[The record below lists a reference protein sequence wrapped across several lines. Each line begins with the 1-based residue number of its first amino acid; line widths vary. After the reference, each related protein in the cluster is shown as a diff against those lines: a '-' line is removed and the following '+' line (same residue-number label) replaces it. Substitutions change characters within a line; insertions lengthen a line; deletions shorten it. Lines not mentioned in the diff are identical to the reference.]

1 MKNKKILLK
10 AKPEDELINKLA
22 EDLNIN
28 KVLAQILL
36 QRGINNYEEART
48 FFRPELGKLHNPFL
62 MKDMDKAISRLERA
76 LLQNEKI
83 LIYGDYDVDGTTSVA
98 LVYLFLK
105 EYFSE
110 IGYYV
115 PDRYSEGYG
124 ISYKGIDFA
133 EENNYSLV
141 IALDCGIKAVDKIAY
156 ANEKNIDFI
165 ICDHHTPGEKIP
177 DAIAVLDP
185 KRPDCDY
192 PDKNL
197 SGCGVGFKMLQ
208 AFSEKKN
215 IHFEKLESLIDLTA
229 VSIASDIVPIT
240 GENRILA
247 FYGLKKIN
255 KNPITGLK
263 TIKTIAGVKEKD
275 LTVSDCVFKIGPRIN
290 AAGRIESGMSAV
302 ELLVSE
308 NKKDAHE
315 YAKAID
321 AFNSERKEL
330 DRSIT
335 FDALS
340 LIGNDIDLR
349 NRKTTVVYNENWHK
363 GVVGIVA
370 SRLTETYYRPTIVLG
385 ESDGLATGSARSVSD
400 YNIYEAIDACSHLLE
415 NFGGHKF
422 AAGLSLK
429 PENINAF
436 SECFEKYVENTITE
450 DQLIPVINVDAE
462 LKFSDIMY
470 ATDKEG
476 NIKYDKG
483 RKFFSVMSQ
492 MAPFGPGNMTPVF
505 LTRNV
510 KDTGNSYRVGANK
523 DHLKLEVVD
532 EEGIIMQGIAFSFEP
547 EYFEKISQEPKPVFD
562 ICYSLNKNEFRGK
575 INLQLI
581 VKEIIFKD

>member
-10 AKPEDELINKLA
+10 SKPEDTIINNLA
-22 EDLNIN
+22 DELNIN
-28 KVLAQILL
+28 KVLAQILI
-36 QRGINNYEEART
+36 QRGINNYDEAKD
-48 FFRPELGKLHNPFL
+48 FFRPSLEKLHNPFL
-62 MKDMDKAISRLERA
+62 MKDMDRAVQRLEKAR
-76 LLQNEKI
+76 LQNEKT

-105 EYFSE
+105 DYFSE

-133 EENNYSLV
+133 EEHNYSLV
-141 IALDCGIKAVDKIAY
+141 IALDCGIKAIDKIAY
-156 ANEKNIDFI
+156 ANDKKIDFI

-177 DAIAVLDP
+177 EAVAVLDP
-185 KRPDCDY
+185 KRLDCNY

-197 SGCGVGFKMLQ
+197 SGCGVGFKLLQ
-208 AFSEKKN
+208 GFSEKN
-215 IHFEKLESLIDLTA
+215 EIPFEKVLNYIDLTA
-229 VSIASDIVPIT
+229 VSIASDIVPIV

-247 FYGLKKIN
+247 YYGLKKLN

-263 TIKTIAGVKEKD
+263 TIKTIAGVKEKE
-275 LTVSDCVFKIGPRIN
+275 LTISDCVFKIGPRIN

-308 NKKDAHE
+308 NKKDAHGF
-315 YAKAID
+315 AKAID

-330 DRSIT
+330 DRNIT
-335 FDALS
+335 FDALN

-349 NRKTTVVYNENWHK
+349 NRKTTVVYNEDWHK

-385 ESDGLATGSARSVSD
+385 KSEGMATGSARSVSD

-422 AAGLSLK
+422 AAGLTLK
-429 PENINAF
+429 IENIKAF
-436 SECFEKYVENTITE
+436 SECFEKYVEDTIIE

-462 LKFSDIMY
+462 LTFSDIMY
-470 ATDKEG
+470 STDKNG
-476 NIKYDKG
+476 KLIFDKG
-483 RKFFSVMSQ
+483 RKFYNVMSQ
-492 MAPFGPGNMTPVF
+492 MAPFGPGNMSPVL
-505 LTRNV
+505 LTKNV
-510 KDTGNSYRVGANK
+510 RDTGNSRRVGANK
-523 DHLKLEVVD
+523 DHLKLELVD
-532 EEGIIMQGIAFSFEP
+532 EKGVIMEGIAFSFEP
-547 EYFEKISQEPKPVFD
+547 DYFEKISAEPKPLFD

-575 INLQLI
+575 INLQII
-581 VKEIIFKD
+581 VKEIIFKN